1 MILRDYQT
9 DLLNRARAAFR
20 AGHRR
25 VLMVAPTGAGKT
37 VLAASML
44 GGAAQK
50 RNTSMFLVH
59 RRELLK
65 QTSATFRQVGID
77 HGIIGAGF
85 EPNPLH
91 GVQLAGVQ
99 SLVRRLGQYD
109 EPAFLVVDEAH
120 HSVAGSWDAILA
132 AYPDAKVIGLTATPE
147 RFDGKGLR
155 SHYDVIVEGP
165 TTASLIAAGHLSP
178 FDYYA
183 PGKPDMVGVRTTAG
197 DFNRGDLDDLMD
209 KPKLI
214 GDVVEH
220 YLKLAP
226 GQRGIVFAVSIEH
239 SRHLAEAFNAAG
251 VKAAHVDGESRDRD
265 AVVASFQRGETTIMT
280 NVDLFG
286 EGFDVPGIVYAGLCR
301 PTKSLALFL
310 QQCGRALRT
319 APGKSRA
326 IICDHGGN
334 AFIHGLPD
342 EPRVWS
348 LEGRKAR
355 AKAAGAG
362 GGVQSIRQ
370 CLECYAIAPST
381 DDHCPACGT
390 VFPAKSREV
399 EQADGELSK
408 LERAA
413 LVAEQ
418 KQKMKQEEWACKSLD
433 DFKRLAAQ
441 RGYSPGWAFH
451 RWNARRGRR
460 AA

>member
-1 MILRDYQT
+1 MILRYYQT
-9 DLLNRARAAFR
+9 DLLNRARAAFK

-44 GGAAQK
+44 GGAAKK

-85 EPNPLH
+85 EPDPLH

-99 SLVRRLGQYD
+99 SLVRRLGRYD
-109 EPAFLVVDEAH
+109 APDMIVVDEAH

-147 RFDGKGLR
+147 RFDGKGLG
-155 SHYDVIVEGP
+155 SHFDVIVEGP
-165 TTASLIAAGHLSP
+165 TTASLIADGHLSQ

-197 DFNRGDLDDLMD
+197 DFNRGDLDDIMD
-209 KPKLI
+209 KPRLI

-239 SRHLAEAFNAAG
+239 SRHLADAFNAAG

-265 AVVASFQRGETTIMT
+265 AVVASFQRGETTVMT

-319 APGKSRA
+319 APGKQRA

-342 EPRVWS
+342 EARVWS

-355 AKAAGAG
+355 AKGAG
-362 GGVQSIRQ
+362 GPSDAQSIRQ

-381 DDHCPACGT
+381 AEACPCCGT
-390 VFPAKSREV
+390 VFPVQSREV
-399 EQADGELSK
+399 EQQAGELSK

-413 LVAEQ
+413 LVADQ
-418 KQKMKQEEWACKSLD
+418 KQKMKQEEWACKTLD
-433 DFKRLAAQ
+433 DWKRLAER
-441 RGYSPGWAFH
+441 RGYKPGWALF
-451 RWNARRGRR
+451 RWKARSGRR